1 MSAFSSVLTGFER
14 FWNSSFGLPQ
24 QLIFRALRV
33 AQGDASFFSEKGFL
47 DKALIP
53 ILGGFDAER
62 QDVHAKEMVQRVN
75 SITGLDLDEDHFAAQ
90 LGVGIATDPLSFLT
104 SGLTAGAKSTG
115 ALLKGVRT
123 QAVKGASKL
132 TKEEDILA
140 LGREKL
146 AATLDEALD
155 GPELLGK
162 DRRKVQAARA
172 ALDDIEGDDLVKAAQ
187 QAGKR
192 EQLIAAPIV
201 GAWVGPKIRV
211 SNEYESWFQ
220 LLRDKGGAN
229 KAAAWLTSGPLQGIP
244 GIRHATGVLA
254 GFAAGLRDA
263 GMAPRVLQMAA
274 APDLTQESLAVVQRT
289 QPLAKQLLDSD
300 SKWKRILAAAAKGR
314 EQSFIKQVMGTED
327 ASLKD
332 ALELLGVGS
341 MSEVTEDTLQRFLIE
356 HDGAVEGLRH
366 ASDRVAFT
374 EQAAKSLETR
384 KLASAE
390 VGYKAGRG
398 LKLGLRKMFVS
409 DAPGTKEFD
418 TAVRKIR
425 DRHATDTQQIAKMS
439 VDLMEQLARD
449 AEKLGI
455 PFEEMDEIQSLLL
468 QTVPL
473 QDEIDAAIKSG
484 AVDRFTSLADRIDS
498 AVGILVSRL
507 EPRVGQGNEAI
518 DQLYNQVVES
528 FGAGGTSGRVR
539 LNFGDVPAKT
549 FRVEDAAPPT
559 GPKVNRHIDSES
571 GHYLGH
577 MTDRQLRRRQSKL
590 ARKGTRK
597 MEGEELKRA
606 VNRSPELKEAAKAL
620 EVTPEEMAQ
629 LARRRG
635 GTKGFPRLERLELD
649 EMERNMVGAAANGVY
664 RSLKFKDKA
673 ALVTRLLKGGK
684 VRKDLAEAAREL
696 KPLITLLRSKGFKDV
711 DDVMD
716 LLTLARG
723 KRIKRLAPGVQ
734 LNELARPLL
743 NLANKAVREL
753 DQPIFDRKLLSK
765 GEQADYDGV
774 RNLMGLR
781 KQDVRPV
788 ARVRPKKQRIVEE
801 AGPRPLTEVDVV
813 EGEWTPALE
822 SIGRIKGLAAE
833 LRRLERTGVESPAL
847 MAELGSETVR
857 LSSLFVE
864 PIVESLREVGAAGF
878 FDSAQKMRQGILDSA
893 VRTGTLGDSA
903 PLAYLGHFYS
913 QSTAKA
919 LDDLLGKHDAES
931 VLSKALPH
939 LSSSFRRSSD
949 GMTIQE
955 LNIVIEEAARAGNTE
970 LHTALLDFAKAND
983 IPVGKIEESAAAAMI
998 MRLSQANQAETI
1010 VETVGGMFDAAAAT
1024 GAAVAGK
1031 VVGVVDDAGSTKTL
1045 LPDGR
1050 VSEAALDETGG
1061 VVDVGVERTKE
1072 RGFSALII
1080 EDHTGAQRV
1089 IPMSQLDAKF
1099 KGLKLGKYSSLEGG
1113 KDVNKAFNNFSS
1125 RGSDA
1130 IPGSGFGSGNRAEEL
1145 LDEFVVIGDSAA
1157 VDGMANAYAKQ
1168 YQAAPAVIAAFD
1180 PAINLVKRFQTT
1192 FRLNFHIA
1200 NLAGVLPMAMTAGA
1214 RPKSILLGVADYFRF
1229 VGADNAAL
1237 VKEYSRYHDIMSE
1250 PSRSGF
1256 VSNTLNP
1263 AQDVVGTIRGTGKSG
1278 LRSTEEVAEAV
1289 GKEAESLMFQSRTGE
1304 VYDIGEIMDALID
1317 NAVLTGFIADDL
1329 RGVSSTPERLRKMLA
1344 SLHKGKSPEGVLD
1357 RASAALGVEGSEN
1370 AARLTTFFSLL
1381 HSGQGI
1387 KEAATNTV
1395 AAMVP
1400 YHQLTRLER
1409 EWAKR
1414 LFTYYSFPRH
1424 YLPQAGKYFATR
1436 PDIAARYA
1444 HTINAEGG
1452 VVERDGRLLVNTDI
1466 GTINLSRL
1474 DPNLEALQ
1482 SLKAIGEV
1490 FTDVGAVFSEEA
1502 QSIKRQR
1509 EAVGRDTPFPV
1520 EPGSPA
1526 EIAAQLA
1533 QFNFGDALT
1542 EAGEAFWF
1550 TRYFLAEDDP
1560 LGETGPLTQLFESV
1574 VLPVKVNR
1582 PEHNRR
1588 VAVAR
1593 YNTLKRTLQKK
1604 LQLSGNDPQKLR
1616 DYQAELQRV
1625 EAALTAQLEGK

>member
-455 PFEEMDEIQSLLL
+455 PFKEMDDIQSLLL

-801 AGPRPLTEVDVV
+801 AGPRQLTDVDVV

-1168 YQAAPAVIAAFD
+1168 YQSAPAVIAAFD

>member
-75 SITGLDLDEDHFAAQ
+75 RVTGLDLDEDHFAAQ

-244 GIRHATGVLA
+244 GIRHATGALA

-356 HDGAVEGLRH
+356 HDGAVEGVRQ

-390 VGYKAGRG
+390 AGYKAGRG

-418 TAVRKIR
+418 EAVRSIR
-425 DRHATDTQQIAKMS
+425 DRHATDTQQIAKLS
-439 VDLMEQLARD
+439 VDLMENLAQG

-455 PFEEMDEIQSLLL
+455 PFEEMDELQSLLL

-473 QDEIDAAIKSG
+473 QDEIDAAIKSNG
-484 AVDRFTSLADRIDS
+484 VDRFTSLADRIDS

-649 EMERNMVGAAANGVY
+649 EMERNMVGTAANGVY

-684 VRKDLAEAAREL
+684 VRKDLADAAREL
-696 KPLITLLRSKGFKDV
+696 KPLIKLLRSKGFKDV

-765 GEQADYDGV
+765 SEQADYDGV

-801 AGPRPLTEVDVV
+801 AGPRQLTDVDVV

-822 SIGRIKGLAAE
+822 AIGRIKGLAAE

-847 MAELGSETVR
+847 MAELASETVR

-878 FDSAQKMRQGILDSA
+878 FDAAQKMRQGILDSA
-893 VRTGTLGDSA
+893 VRTGTLGDNA

-955 LNIVIEEAARAGNTE
+955 LNIVIEESAKAGNTE

-983 IPVGKIEESAAAAMI
+983 IPIGKIEESAAAAMI

-1031 VVGVVDDAGSTKTL
+1031 VVGIVDDAGSTKTL

-1168 YQAAPAVIAAFD
+1168 YQAAPAIIAAFD
-1180 PAINLVKRFQTT
+1180 PAINLIKRFQTT

-1263 AQDVVGTIRGTGKSG
+1263 AQDVVGTIRGTGKG
-1278 LRSTEEVAEAV
+1278 GVRSTEEVAEAV

-1526 EIAAQLA
+1526 EIAAQLG
-1533 QFNFGDALT
+1533 QFNLGDALT

-1550 TRYFLAEDDP
+1550 TRYFLAENDP

-1604 LQLSGNDPQKLR
+1604 LQLSGNDPEKLR

-1625 EAALTAQLEGK
+1625 EAALVAQLEGK

>member
-62 QDVHAKEMVQRVN
+62 QDVHAREMVQRVN
-75 SITGLDLDEDHFAAQ
+75 SVTGLDLDEDGFAAQ
-90 LGVGIATDPLSFLT
+90 LGVGIVTDPLSFLT
-104 SGLTAGAKSTG
+104 SGLTAGAKASG
-115 ALLKGVRT
+115 SLLKGVRT

-132 TKEEDILA
+132 TREEDILA

-146 AATLDEALD
+146 AATLDEALE

-192 EQLIAAPIV
+192 EQLIAAPIL

-274 APDLTQESLAVVQRT
+274 TPDLTQESLAVVQRT

-314 EQSFIKQVMGTED
+314 EQSFIKQVMGTQD

-356 HDGAVEGLRH
+356 HDGAVEGVRQ

-390 VGYKAGRG
+390 AGYKAGRG

-418 TAVRKIR
+418 EAVRSIR
-425 DRHATDTQQIAKMS
+425 DRHATDTQQIAKLS

-484 AVDRFTSLADRIDS
+484 GVDRFTSLADRIDS
-498 AVGILVSRL
+498 AVGIMVSRL

-528 FGAGGTSGRVR
+528 FGVGGTSGRVR

-606 VNRSPELKEAAKAL
+606 VNISPELKEAAKAL

-649 EMERNMVGAAANGVY
+649 EMERNMVGFAANGVY

-684 VRKDLAEAAREL
+684 VRKDLADAAREL

-801 AGPRPLTEVDVV
+801 AGPRQLTEVDVV

-847 MAELGSETVR
+847 MAELGLETVR

-955 LNIVIEEAARAGNTE
+955 LNIVIEESAKAGNTE

-983 IPVGKIEESAAAAMI
+983 IPIGKIEESAAAAMI

-1168 YQAAPAVIAAFD
+1168 YQAAPAIIAAFD
-1180 PAINLVKRFQTT
+1180 PGINLIKRFQTT

-1200 NLAGVLPMAMTAGA
+1200 NLAGVLPMALTAGA

-1250 PSRSGF
+1250 TSRSGF

-1278 LRSTEEVAEAV
+1278 VRSTEEVAEAV

-1304 VYDIGEIMDALID
+1304 VYDIGEIMDALIEY
-1317 NAVLTGFIADDL
+1317 AVLTGFIADDL

-1444 HTINAEGG
+1444 HAINAEGG

-1482 SLKAIGEV
+1482 ALKAVGEV

-1533 QFNFGDALT
+1533 QFNLGDALT

-1550 TRYFLAEDDP
+1550 TRYFLAENDP

-1604 LQLSGNDPQKLR
+1604 LQLSGNDPEKLR

-1625 EAALTAQLEGK
+1625 EAALVAQLEGK